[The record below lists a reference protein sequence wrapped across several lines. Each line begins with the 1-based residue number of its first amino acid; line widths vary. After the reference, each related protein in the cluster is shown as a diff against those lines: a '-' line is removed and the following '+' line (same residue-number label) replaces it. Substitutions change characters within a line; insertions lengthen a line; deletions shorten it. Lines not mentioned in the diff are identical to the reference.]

1 MIASIGK
8 IRSSAHG
15 VAYYERDGQR
25 APSDPDHGRAS
36 AWAGSGAAAL
46 GLRGPVEPAAF
57 RAALEGRVPG
67 QPQLGRRDRQGNVVH
82 RPGRDLTLS
91 APKSVSL
98 LALVGG
104 DERIVAAHD
113 SAARTA
119 LEWVERNAVETRLRD
134 PATGAMVRAGGQGI
148 VAATFRHDLSRNL
161 DPQLHTHCVIANM
174 ARCPSGKWRTMV
186 NDGLYHSKAAI
197 GAIYRADLARGLRGL
212 GYRLERTHADGRF
225 EIAGVPRDVMRAF
238 STRRQEIEAALAASG
253 SAGSGARRGGAV
265 LAAVATRA
273 GKPGQPPGEP
283 RRAWS
288 QRARELGFA
297 PAGIVAEARAS
308 TDGGRPRSGEA
319 AAEAVAWAA
328 RALGERDIAFSH
340 AALLV
345 AALGREP
352 GAVTVAEADTAVAG
366 MRGDGRLHL
375 AAGFRPGPHWT
386 CDPAVAAES
395 ESIAWMRAGL
405 AAARPL
411 LRKGRVRALLRG
423 SGLCR
428 KSAEAVALALSSPDR
443 VVGLLGFEGPGTA
456 RMLDRLRDLA
466 ASAACRVGGL
476 APSEPEARALQR
488 ASGIESE
495 PLSRFLARHTPV
507 GTGRVSAGAR
517 RALQSFF
524 GSLVQVVDGASLL
537 STAHMRDLLRIA
549 SAQGVARLVLLGDG
563 RWCGQ
568 REPGRPFAQ
577 LLRAGMPA
585 VTMNERDRRREA
597 ARRKAARSRLAS
609 VARAAFAKLGRHVS
623 EAPAG
628 RLAAAT
634 AALWLALP
642 PARRAAAEVIA
653 HTAALRREIGAAIRD
668 GLVREGVVRGPAWQG
683 ERLAPLALGSAL
695 LADPASYRPGDTVVF
710 RRAYKRL
717 GVREGAERTVTEV
730 DPGSGLVR
738 LADAR
743 GRIADWRPG
752 ALAALSGG
760 VELFRNEPLEL
771 RAGDRVRWTR
781 DEPAPA
787 GLRAGRLARVGA
799 VRGNCVL
806 LRLEGGT
813 ALTLASSDPGLR
825 HLERAWACAPGSP
838 QAVAARHVIAA
849 VETGDPLLATEES
862 LYAAL
867 GRVRRTARLVT
878 DDATRLADLLEAATG
893 ERFARLPRGGGE
905 PAGRSPIN
913 RPWVPG

>member
-1 MIASIGK
+1 
-8 IRSSAHG
+8 
-15 VAYYERDGQR
+15 
-25 APSDPDHGRAS
+25 
-36 AWAGSGAAAL
+36 
-46 GLRGPVEPAAF
+46 
-57 RAALEGRVPG
+57 
-67 QPQLGRRDRQGNVVH
+67 
-82 RPGRDLTLS
+82 
-91 APKSVSL
+91 
-98 LALVGG
+98 
-104 DERIVAAHD
+104 
-113 SAARTA
+113 
-119 LEWVERNAVETRLRD
+119 
-134 PATGAMVRAGGQGI
+134 MVRAGGQGI

-197 GAIYRADLARGLRGL
+197 GAIYRAELARGLRGL

-345 AALGREP
+345 AALGRDP

-495 PLSRFLARHTPV
+495 PLSRFLAP
-507 GTGRVSAGAR
+507 SA
-517 RALQSFF
+517 
-524 GSLVQVVDGASLL
+524 
-537 STAHMRDLLRIA
+537 
-549 SAQGVARLVLLGDG
+549 
-563 RWCGQ
+563 
-568 REPGRPFAQ
+568 
-577 LLRAGMPA
+577 RAG
-585 VTMNERDRRREA
+585 
-597 ARRKAARSRLAS
+597 
-609 VARAAFAKLGRHVS
+609 
-623 EAPAG
+623 
-628 RLAAAT
+628 
-634 AALWLALP
+634 
-642 PARRAAAEVIA
+642 
-653 HTAALRREIGAAIRD
+653 
-668 GLVREGVVRGPAWQG
+668 
-683 ERLAPLALGSAL
+683 SA
-695 LADPASYRPGDTVVF
+695 
-710 RRAYKRL
+710 
-717 GVREGAERTVTEV
+717 
-730 DPGSGLVR
+730 PGSGEPCSPPSTASCR
-738 LADAR
+738 SWTAPRSSPPPTCAICSGSR
-743 GRIADWRPG
+743 APKAWPAWSCSGTAAG
-752 ALAALSGG
+752 AGSGNRAAPS
-760 VELFRNEPLEL
+760 PSCC
-771 RAGDRVRWTR
+771 
-781 DEPAPA
+781 EPA
-787 GLRAGRLARVGA
+787 
-799 VRGNCVL
+799 C
-806 LRLEGGT
+806 
-813 ALTLASSDPGLR
+813 
-825 HLERAWACAPGSP
+825 
-838 QAVAARHVIAA
+838 
-849 VETGDPLLATEES
+849 
-862 LYAAL
+862 
-867 GRVRRTARLVT
+867 
-878 DDATRLADLLEAATG
+878 
-893 ERFARLPRGGGE
+893 PRW
-905 PAGRSPIN
+905 P
-913 RPWVPG
+913 

>member
-197 GAIYRADLARGLRGL
+197 GAIYRAELARGLRGL

-273 GKPGQPPGEP
+273 GKSGQPPGEP

-345 AALGREP
+345 AALGRDP

-495 PLSRFLARHTPV
+495 SLSRFLARHAPV
-507 GTGRVSAGAR
+507 AAGRVSAGVR
-517 RALQSFF
+517 RALQSSF
-524 GSLVQVVDGASLL
+524 GRLVQVVDGASLV

-752 ALAALSGG
+752 SLAALSGG

-781 DEPAPA
+781 DEPAM

-905 PAGRSPIN
+905 PAGPSPIN